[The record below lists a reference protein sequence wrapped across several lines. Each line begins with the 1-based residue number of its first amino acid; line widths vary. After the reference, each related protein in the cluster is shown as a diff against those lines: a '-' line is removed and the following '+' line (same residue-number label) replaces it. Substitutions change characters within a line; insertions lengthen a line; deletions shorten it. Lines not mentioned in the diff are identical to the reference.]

1 MDEGETM
8 AEPTL
13 YHYAMSVCSMKTRL
27 GMAEMGVPYR
37 SHEVDIGFKL
47 ENFEP
52 WYVRLNPRA
61 VVPTLQ
67 DEGMIVTDSAR
78 ILRYAA
84 KKWAPAMLGE
94 GPRTAE
100 VENWVQTGDGVNL
113 QVITYAFKGVPRGDE
128 LLEARLARSLE
139 YQAKYPE
146 LAATYAAVHQRIEN
160 HKAGAAAQ
168 SDVTRAFKDL
178 DATLVRLDGRL
189 AGSAFIGGA
198 SYSIADVIWTV
209 ILARLH
215 LLKRPEVSPDRYAN
229 VAAYYKRM
237 SERPSFAAAKVNPVW
252 VGGI

>member
-1 MDEGETM
+1 
-8 AEPTL
+8 
-13 YHYAMSVCSMKTRL
+13 
-27 GMAEMGVPYR
+27 MAEMGVPYR

-52 WYVRLNPRA
+52 WYVKLNPRA

-67 DEGMIVTDSAR
+67 DDSTVVTDSAQ

-84 KKWAPAMLGE
+84 KKWAPSMLGE
-94 GPRTAE
+94 GPRSAE
-100 VENWVQTGDGVNL
+100 VEDWVRAGDSVNL

-139 YQAKYPE
+139 YKAKYPE
-146 LAATYAAVHQRIEN
+146 LAATYDAVHKRIQN

-168 SDVTRAFKDL
+168 SDVARALRDL
-178 DATLVRLDGRL
+178 DATLTRLDGRL
-189 AGSAFIGGA
+189 AGSPFMGGE

-209 ILARLH
+209 ILARLY

-229 VAAYYKRM
+229 VTAYYQRM
-237 SERPSFAAAKVNPVW
+237 TARPSFAAAKVNPVW

>member
-1 MDEGETM
+1 M

-13 YHYAMSVCSMKTRL
+13 YHYLMSVCSMKTRL
-27 GMAEMGVPYR
+27 GLTEMQVPYR

-52 WYVRLNPRA
+52 WYVKLNPRA

-67 DEGMIVTDSAR
+67 DDPTVVTDSAK

-84 KKWAPAMLGE
+84 GKWAPAMLGE
-94 GPRTAE
+94 GAHRAA
-100 VENWVQTGDGVNL
+100 VEEWLRSGDGVNL
-113 QVITYAFKGVPRGDE
+113 QVITYAFNGVPRGAE

-139 YQAKYPE
+139 YKAKNPE
-146 LAATYAAVHQRIEN
+146 LAGVYDSIYKRILN
-160 HKAGAAAQ
+160 HKSGAAAKPE
-168 SDVTRAFKDL
+168 VTHALGEL
-178 DATLVRLDGRL
+178 DATLGRLDARL
-189 AGSAFIGGA
+189 KDAPFIGGN

-209 ILARLH
+209 ILARLY
-215 LLKRPEVSPDRYAN
+215 LLKRPEVSPDNFKN

-237 SERPSFAAAKVNPVW
+237 SERPSFTAAKVQPVW